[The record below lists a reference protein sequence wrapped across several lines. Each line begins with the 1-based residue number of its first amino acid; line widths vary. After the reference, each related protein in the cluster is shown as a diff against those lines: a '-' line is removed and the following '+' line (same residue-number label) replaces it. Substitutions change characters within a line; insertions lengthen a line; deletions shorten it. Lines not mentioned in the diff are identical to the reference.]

1 MMLLLFFVT
10 LSAVTVGV
18 VMMLARPPATKK
30 AVKARLAAIG
40 QPMQQDPGGISLTER
55 QGATWSDRVTDLL
68 RQHSLGVTLDRLI
81 THAGSEAT
89 SGQVVLVGLA
99 IAAPFGFI
107 AQELRGFL
115 PLSLLAGAVGLL
127 APIGYLMWKKSSR
140 IKKFNDALPDAIEL
154 MARALRAG
162 HSVSSSVEM
171 IAQQSKEPLSSEF
184 ASCFQQQKFGIPFR
198 DAMLTMGE
206 RVPDPDL
213 QFFITAVLVQKETGG
228 DLTEI
233 LDRTTRLI
241 RDRVRIKGEIQSY
254 TAQGRL
260 TGWILS
266 ALPVILLV
274 VMNLLSPGYSDVL
287 FTDPLGKL
295 LLTAGAVAIAIG
307 GFIISKIV
315 DIKV

>member
-1 MMLLLFFVT
+1 
-10 LSAVTVGV
+10 
-18 VMMLARPPATKK
+18 
-30 AVKARLAAIG
+30 
-40 QPMQQDPGGISLTER
+40 
-55 QGATWSDRVTDLL
+55 
-68 RQHSLGVTLDRLI
+68 
-81 THAGSEAT
+81 
-89 SGQVVLVGLA
+89 
-99 IAAPFGFI
+99 
-107 AQELRGFL
+107 
-115 PLSLLAGAVGLL
+115 
-127 APIGYLMWKKSSR
+127 
-140 IKKFNDALPDAIEL
+140 
-154 MARALRAG
+154 
-162 HSVSSSVEM
+162 M